1 MLISIKEKAVSI
13 IMALVLVFCCNPMSV
28 LAEEEIEV
36 LQLGQVS
43 DSNMSGD
50 NIVYGQNN
58 IQQNGNMRAAAIVY
72 AELSISNNSSG
83 IYFQVSTGTNVI
95 SEEIGVKDIK
105 VQKKVWYGWKTVATS
120 SGYDTNTDSY
130 AGATTYTGAEK
141 AETYRITCTHYAKGS
156 GFELTLKNSTNE
168 FIYN

>member
-1 MLISIKEKAVSI
+1 MKSFKEKAMGI

-28 LAEEEIEV
+28 LAEEGIEV

-43 DSNMSGD
+43 DSNWSGD

-58 IQQNGNMRAAAIVY
+58 IHQNGNMRAATIVN
-72 AELSISNNSSG
+72 ADLSISNNSSG
-83 IYFQVSTGTNVI
+83 IYFAVSTGTNVTAQ
-95 SEEIGVKDIK
+95 EIGVKDIK

-120 SGYDTNTDSY
+120 SGCAKDTASY
-130 AGATTYTGAEK
+130 SGATTYTGAEK

-156 GFELTLKNSTNE
+156 GFDLTLENSTGE